1 MAVSLFAVSS
11 AKAQQNNLPQ
21 LGKSPIA
28 EVVKAMTL
36 EEKVSM
42 LVGQGMFVPGMPLP
56 GAAAQPSE
64 AQKRVTGAAGTTNP
78 IPRLGIPAMVVCDG
92 PAGIHAFNAGKSR
105 MYYATA
111 WPTGTLLASSWDTS
125 LVRKVGVALG
135 GEAKEYGI
143 DVLLGPGMNIHRNPL
158 GARNFEYYSED
169 PLITGY
175 MASAMVNG
183 IQSNGIGVSA
193 KHFFANNQETNR
205 NTVNEKISER
215 AIREIYLKGWQI
227 LLKNSNPWTLMSS
240 YNLVNGPN
248 TAQNYDL
255 LTTILRKE
263 WGFQGFVMSDWFG
276 GRNAVEMVRAG
287 NNLQM
292 PGMPNQKAANPENW
306 MRR

>member
-1 MAVSLFAVSS
+1 M
-11 AKAQQNNLPQ
+11 
-21 LGKSPIA
+21 
-28 EVVKAMTL
+28 
-36 EEKVSM
+36 
-42 LVGQGMFVPGMPLP
+42 
-56 GAAAQPSE
+56 
-64 AQKRVTGAAGTTNP
+64 
-78 IPRLGIPAMVVCDG
+78 MV

-193 KHFFANNQETNR
+193 KHFFANSQETNR
-205 NTVNEKISER
+205 NTINER
-215 AIREIYLKGWQI
+215 
-227 LLKNSNPWTLMSS
+227 
-240 YNLVNGPN
+240 
-248 TAQNYDL
+248 
-255 LTTILRKE
+255 
-263 WGFQGFVMSDWFG
+263 
-276 GRNAVEMVRAG
+276 
-287 NNLQM
+287 
-292 PGMPNQKAANPENW
+292 
-306 MRR
+306 